1 MGDDGAVFK
10 PKVDV
15 AFYGLTVG
23 NVSGYLVCYL
33 YLLEGVG
40 AGFFFEDAVLAL
52 YGEVFFAYPDGLFS
66 I

>member
-23 NVSGYLVCYL
+23 NVSGYLMCYL

-52 YGEVFFAYPDGLFS
+52 YG
-66 I
+66 